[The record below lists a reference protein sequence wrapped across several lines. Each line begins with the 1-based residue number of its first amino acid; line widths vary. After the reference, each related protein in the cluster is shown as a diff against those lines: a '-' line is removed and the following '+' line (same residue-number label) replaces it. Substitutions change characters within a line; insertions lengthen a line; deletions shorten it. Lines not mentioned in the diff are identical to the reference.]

1 MNAYDTVTVT
11 QITRTNQPFVQRA
24 ISADFL
30 TITFK
35 DQFVSRGDMYNFQRS
50 FLKSWVY
57 EGKRLSFNGIRTN
70 TKVIRHG
77 DHVVRSGLISEDTKL
92 TFRSRSARI
101 IWLVQLSS
109 EMWEFAS
116 PFEVAGN
123 HKAHESSCKIYFDK
137 FIDFAR
143 RLFDKWK
150 KLQVRKSYAVAS
162 TS

>member
-1 MNAYDTVTVT
+1 MIVSSVDKPR
-11 QITRTNQPFVQRA
+11 IH
-24 ISADFL
+24 SAFASE
-30 TITFK
+30 
-35 DQFVSRGDMYNFQRS
+35 V
-50 FLKSWVY
+50 
-57 EGKRLSFNGIRTN
+57 SFNGIRTN

-150 KLQVRKSYAVAS
+150 KLQVRKSSDVYCNYLALVELSLAS
-162 TS
+162 TCFSHYVHIVDA